1 MKIGK
6 TLQIIGVIV
15 GFLFFTLAYLKVG
28 GWVYFLALAS
38 IGLIYFGTVL
48 DAFENYSGNVRKF
61 RILKVTMILFWALS
75 FAFVSDYTHSIIVG
89 IMVGIPFWILAVY
102 FGNKV
107 REKKTVRV
115 AVIMGK
121 F

>member
-6 TLQIIGVIV
+6 TLQVIGVIV
-15 GFLFFTLAYLKVG
+15 GVLFFALAYLKVG

-48 DAFENYSGNVRKF
+48 DAFENYSGNARKF
-61 RILKVTMILFWALS
+61 RILEVTMILLCALS
-75 FAFVSDYTHSIIVG
+75 FAFVSDYTHSTALG
-89 IMVGIPFWILAVY
+89 IAVSAPFLVLAGY

-107 REKKTVRV
+107 KEKKTIEVT
-115 AVIMGK
+115 ILMGK